1 MYRAQHD
8 VAKFYQF
15 RSRDAKLSFG
25 VTPTQCYA
33 LFELAES
40 RRLAMTELAHAVGL
54 EASSMTRAVDDLVAR
69 RLVRRVEDPA
79 DRRRCLIEMT
89 RTGHA
94 MHKRIFRSCI
104 QQEHDILSRV
114 KPSSREDVVSAMEM
128 LAECLQA
135 QMSLCQCGV
144 TESCEDTTSHLTVTC
159 PHV

>member
-1 MYRAQHD
+1 
-8 VAKFYQF
+8 
-15 RSRDAKLSFG
+15 
-25 VTPTQCYA
+25 
-33 LFELAES
+33 
-40 RRLAMTELAHAVGL
+40 
-54 EASSMTRAVDDLVAR
+54 
-69 RLVRRVEDPA
+69 
-79 DRRRCLIEMT
+79 
-89 RTGHA
+89 